1 MKKTFSVLA
10 SGLFLLGTPVV
21 HAEQLPSEIKP
32 AEVIVENVGGH
43 PIACGLL
50 FAHWYRED
58 FKTMSP
64 GASVTLP
71 MKFSPPTEA
80 VYVINSVNHP
90 MAVQDLFCAASG
102 TDWKKVT
109 HLDYRALAMKAA
121 DQGKPLHLKCSS
133 DKTALSCENY
143 TQ

>member
-1 MKKTFSVLA
+1 MKKAISLLA
-10 SGLFLLGTPVV
+10 SRLFLLSSLAA
-21 HAEQLPSEIKP
+21 HAEQLPGEIEP
-32 AEVIVENVGGH
+32 AEVIVENMSGGS
-43 PIACGLL
+43 IACGML

-64 GASVTLP
+64 GAIVTLP
-71 MKFSPPTEA
+71 MKLAPATQA
-80 VYVINSVNHP
+80 VYVINSVQHP

-121 DQGKPLHLKCSS
+121 DQGQPLHLKCVG
-133 DKTALSCENY
+133 DKGALSCENY